1 MRLLDRIIPLLSRVP
16 KIVED
21 VEKTHHGKSGAEKH
35 AAAMDMIKEGL
46 GAADEAT
53 PEHAAQINAVAQQI
67 SGLIPSIVG
76 VLNVAGL
83 FKKKGKP
90 AVA

>member
-1 MRLLDRIIPLLSRVP
+1 MKLLDRIIPVLSRVP

-21 VEKTHHGKSGAEKH
+21 VEKTHHGRSGEEKH

-67 SGLIPSIVG
+67 SSLIPGVVG
-76 VLNVAGL
+76 VLNVVGL
-83 FKKKGKP
+83 FKKKRRP